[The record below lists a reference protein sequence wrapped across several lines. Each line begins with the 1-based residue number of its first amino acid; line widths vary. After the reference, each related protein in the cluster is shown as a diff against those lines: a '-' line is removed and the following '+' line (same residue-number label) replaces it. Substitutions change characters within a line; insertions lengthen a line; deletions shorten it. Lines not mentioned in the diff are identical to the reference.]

1 MLSVAVSALPSL
13 AGRRATFL
21 MLATLAP
28 HLARAALGT
37 PLAGLAG
44 LRWIDALGLG
54 LALAFLVFG
63 ALRGLWWQIVRF
75 LGIVAVVA
83 VARALAPRF
92 TPLLGGILPGVTAK
106 FANGIAWILVST
118 AGMLAVSLL
127 ARLGRKTLEAVQLGT
142 VDRIGGAVT
151 GLASGV
157 VLHATILVIL
167 CQVGSTAW
175 ASSTLDGTK
184 SQALLDVIQD
194 RFPAVLDAHAADSIR
209 SLREKRSERREER
222 SSAR

>member
-1 MLSVAVSALPSL
+1 
-13 AGRRATFL
+13 
-21 MLATLAP
+21 MLAPLATSLHP
-28 HLARAALGT
+28 PVAALG
-37 PLAGLAG
+37 GLP
-44 LRWIDALGLG
+44 WIDLLG
-54 LALAFLVFG
+54 LALAVLFLLFG

-75 LGIVAVVA
+75 LGIIAVVA
-83 VARALAPRF
+83 VSRALAPRL
-92 TPLLGGILPGVTAK
+92 TPLLGGILPGVTAR

-142 VDRIGGAVT
+142 VDRIGGAIT
-151 GLASGV
+151 GLASGI

-184 SQALLDVIQD
+184 SEALLDVIQD
-194 RFPAVLDAHAADSIR
+194 RFPAVLDVHAADSIQ
-209 SLREKRSERREER
+209 SLRERRRERESKR
-222 SSAR
+222 

>member
-1 MLSVAVSALPSL
+1 
-13 AGRRATFL
+13 
-21 MLATLAP
+21 MLAPLAVP
-28 HLARAALGT
+28 LHPPSDLAIAALG
-37 PLAGLAG
+37 G
-44 LRWIDALGLG
+44 LRWIDLLG
-54 LALAFLVFG
+54 LALAVLFLLFG

-75 LGIVAVVA
+75 LGIIAVVA

-92 TPLLGGILPGVTAK
+92 TPLLGGILPGVTAR

-142 VDRIGGAVT
+142 VDRIGGAIT

-175 ASSTLDGTK
+175 ASSTLEGTK
-184 SQALLDVIQD
+184 SEALLDVIQD
-194 RFPAVLDAHAADSIR
+194 RFPAVLDVHAADSIK
-209 SLREKRSERREER
+209 SLRERRRERESQR
-222 SSAR
+222 

>member
-1 MLSVAVSALPSL
+1 
-13 AGRRATFL
+13 
-21 MLATLAP
+21 MLAPLAHP
-28 HLARAALGT
+28 LASAALGT
-37 PLAGLAG
+37 PVAGLAG

-54 LALAFLVFG
+54 LAIAFLVFG

-92 TPLLGGILPGVTAK
+92 APLLGGILPGATAK
-106 FANGIAWILVST
+106 FANGIAWVLVST
-118 AGMLAVSLL
+118 AGMLAVSLV

-142 VDRIGGAVT
+142 VDRIGGAIA

-175 ASSTLDGTK
+175 AASTLDGTR
-184 SQALLDVIQD
+184 SQALLDVIEN

-209 SLREKRSERREER
+209 GVRENRREQQEER
-222 SSAR
+222 ETKH

>member
-1 MLSVAVSALPSL
+1 MLAPLSAALHPPVAV
-13 AGRRATFL
+13 
-21 MLATLAP
+21 
-28 HLARAALGT
+28 HVAALG
-37 PLAGLAG
+37 GLP
-44 LRWIDALGLG
+44 WIDLLG
-54 LALAFLVFG
+54 LALAVLFLLFG

-75 LGIVAVVA
+75 LGIIAVVA
-83 VARALAPRF
+83 VARALAPRL
-92 TPLLGGILPGVTAK
+92 TPLLGGILPGVTAR

-142 VDRIGGAVT
+142 VDRIGGAIT
-151 GLASGV
+151 GLASGI

-184 SQALLDVIQD
+184 SEALLDVIQD
-194 RFPAVLDAHAADSIR
+194 RFPAVLDVHAADSIQ
-209 SLREKRSERREER
+209 SLRERRRERESR
-222 SSAR
+222 R

>member
-1 MLSVAVSALPSL
+1 VPLPASLGTQVAAL
-13 AGRRATFL
+13 AGV
-21 MLATLAP
+21 
-28 HLARAALGT
+28 
-37 PLAGLAG
+37 
-44 LRWIDALGLG
+44 RWIDALGL
-54 LALAFLVFG
+54 ALAALFLVFG

-118 AGMLAVSLL
+118 VGMLAVSLL

-142 VDRIGGAVT
+142 LDRIGGALA

-157 VLHATILVIL
+157 VLHATILLIL

-175 ASSTLDGTK
+175 ATSTLAGTK
-184 SQALLDVIQD
+184 SEALLGVIQD
-194 RFPAVLDAHAADSIR
+194 RFPAVLDVHAADSIR
-209 SLREKRSERREER
+209 TLREKRSEPDSRL
-222 SSAR
+222 